1 MFYLSPQ
8 PYQLMK
14 SPSNNPSDILSAWIA
29 LEVLSPQTFLKP
41 EDLAGA
47 NNSIVH
53 LKGPALP
60 WENGGEPPKEKF
72 KRYYQVVIGTI
83 HFSEAIAAL
92 LDKYVDQRVE
102 RPQAKG
108 EVILALVTVNDKG
121 IPVEYPAINISSF
134 AWALPKAIKG
144 DLRGLSKWSSV
155 EETLSAALDKR
166 IRRTDKDGRELPL
179 DRQTIMNVR
188 QYLINE
194 LGLEK
199 QFITDSIFAVRS
211 YVWFTSPDPP
221 EPILLN
227 SFFLRD
233 LATASEL
240 FEKGRAT
247 GNLQRYIGMLSP
259 QTRHDLLNDN
269 KTLEQVLAPSLM
281 NPARWPGPGRHP
293 LVVLQQAAVNIALDS
308 LKDDGILAVNGPPGT
323 GKTTLLRDMI
333 AGLINKRAEAMSA
346 FDDPADAF
354 RDTGEKVSA
363 GAGRFNLYELASSL
377 KGYEML
383 IASSNNKAVENVSA
397 ELPGLKAIADDIDG
411 FRYFTSLSDSL
422 LERETWGLIAAVLG
436 NSANR
441 TKFKQRFWWDKEI
454 GLSTY
459 LSTAAGT
466 PQFVDVKDP
475 VTGKITTRTPRI
487 VEEDDAPEGRRQA
500 LDRWQQARERFRD
513 AMDKCKLELQ
523 ELEKVRQSLV
533 RIAAMDKEDADN
545 RRSVRSA
552 EERSALAEAD
562 IAEAMNIH
570 DAKEQEMLYAE
581 EEVKTHLQSR
591 PGFWSRLF
599 RSPVAKTW
607 IAEHE
612 ERKKLAKQRKD
623 ELKESSTLLQYYKD
637 IQVKAAA
644 DLQKGQVA
652 LQKITK
658 KLSSLKE
665 ELKVPLAT
673 IGPHLIDHQ
682 FFQQR
687 HEKRHIVS
695 PWCNEEMQRLRDE
708 VFIESIRLHKAFIDA
723 AAKPIRHNLG
733 VLMMRFSGQTMP
745 DEEKQDLMADLWS
758 TLFLVVP
765 AVSTTFASVER
776 MLGKLA
782 PESLG
787 WLLIDEAGQALPQA
801 AVGAIMRT
809 KRAVVVGDPL
819 QIEPV
824 VTLPGTLT
832 QNICHEFD
840 IDPLRLNAPEAS
852 VQTLADATT
861 AYYAEFET
869 KSGSRS
875 VGVPLLVHRR
885 CADPM
890 FSISNAIAYERLMVQ
905 AKRPGDSKIRDL
917 LGDSKWINVK
927 GEAEDKWCAEE
938 GAVVLKILQ
947 QLRKAGVAPDL
958 YIVTPFVVVA
968 RNLRIMIRS
977 SGILNDWVENA
988 EDWPKERIG
997 TVHTVQGREAEAVI
1011 FVLGA
1016 PMAQQNG
1023 ARGWAGGRPNL
1034 LNVAVTRAKE
1044 VLYVVG
1050 NRDLWKGA
1058 GLFGELAERLT

>member
-1 MFYLSPQ
+1 
-8 PYQLMK
+8 MK
-14 SPSNNPSDILSAWIA
+14 SPANIPSDILSAWTA
-29 LEVLSPQTFLKP
+29 LEVLSPQTFRKP

-47 NNSIVH
+47 NGSIAK

-60 WENGGEPPKEKF
+60 WENGGEPHKEKY
-72 KRYYQVVIGTI
+72 KRYYQVILGTI
-83 HFSEAIAAL
+83 NFPEAITTL
-92 LDKYVDQRVE
+92 LNKYVDQRVE
-102 RPQAKG
+102 KPQTKG
-108 EVILALVTVNDKG
+108 EAILALITVNDKG
-121 IPVEYPAINISSF
+121 VPVDHPAINISSF
-134 AWALPKAIKG
+134 AWALPKAITG

-155 EETLSAALDKR
+155 EETLSIAVDKKM
-166 IRRTDKDGRELPL
+166 RRTDEVDRELPL
-179 DRQTIMNVR
+179 DLATIMNAR

-199 QFITDSIFAVRS
+199 QFVTDSIFAIRS
-211 YVWFTSPDPP
+211 YVWFSSPDPP

-233 LATASEL
+233 LATAGEL
-240 FEKGRAT
+240 FEKGKAT
-247 GNLQRYIGMLSP
+247 ANLQRFVGMISP
-259 QTRHDLLNDN
+259 RNRHNLLNDN
-269 KTLEQVLAPSLM
+269 KTLEQVLAPSMM

-308 LKDDGILAVNGPPGT
+308 LKDDSILAVNGPPGT
-323 GKTTLLRDMI
+323 GKTTLLRDLI
-333 AGLINKRAEAMSA
+333 AGLISKRATAMSA

-354 RDTGEKVSA
+354 SDTGEKVSA
-363 GAGRFNLYELASSL
+363 GAGRFNLYELARSL

-397 ELPGLKAIADDIDG
+397 ELPGLNAIADDIDG

-422 LERETWGLIAAVLG
+422 LDRETWGLIAAVLG

-459 LSTAAGT
+459 LSAAAGT
-466 PQFVDVKDP
+466 PQSVDVKDP
-475 VTGKITTRTPRI
+475 NTGKITGTRNPKI
-487 VEEDDAPEGRRQA
+487 VDEDDAPDGRAQA
-500 LDRWQQARERFRD
+500 LDRWLQARERFQI
-513 AMDKCKLELQ
+513 AMDKCEQRLQ
-523 ELEKVRQSLV
+523 QLEKVRKSLV
-533 RIAAMDKEDADN
+533 QIAALEKEGTDI
-545 RRSVRSA
+545 RRLVKSA
-552 EERSALAEAD
+552 EERSASADADVTEAR
-562 IAEAMNIH
+562 IIH
-570 DAKEQEMLYAE
+570 DAKQEEMQHAE
-581 EEVKTHLQSR
+581 EEMKSHLHCK

-599 RSPVAKTW
+599 RRPVAKIW
-607 IAEHE
+607 IVEHE
-612 ERKKLAKQRKD
+612 EKKQLVRQLKD
-623 ELKESSTLLQYYKD
+623 EFKECSRLLHHYTD
-637 IQVKAAA
+637 ILTNVDT
-644 DLQKGQVA
+644 DLQKEQAA
-652 LQKITK
+652 LQKIAG

-665 ELKVPLAT
+665 KLKDPLAA
-673 IGPHLIDHQ
+673 ISPHLIDHQ
-682 FFQQR
+682 FFLRR
-687 HEKRHIVS
+687 HEARHIVS
-695 PWCNEEMQRLRDE
+695 PWCNEETQRLRDE
-708 VFIESIRLHKAFIDA
+708 VFIESMRLHKAFIDA

-733 VLMMRFSGQTMP
+733 VLMMRFSGQSMP

-832 QNICHEFD
+832 QNICHEFN
-840 IDPLRLNAPEAS
+840 IDPLRFNAPEAS
-852 VQTLADATT
+852 VQTLADAAT

-869 KSGSRS
+869 KYGSRS

-905 AKRPGDSKIRDL
+905 AKRPGNSKIRDL
-917 LGDSKWINVK
+917 LGESKWINVK
-927 GEAEDKWCAEE
+927 GDAEDKWSAEE
-938 GAVVLKILQ
+938 GAVVMKMLQ
-947 QLRKAGVAPDL
+947 QLRKAGVVPDL
-958 YIVTPFVVVA
+958 YIVTPFVIVA
-968 RNLRIMIRS
+968 NNLRMLIRD
-977 SGILNDWVENA
+977 SGILQDWVDIA
-988 EDWPKERIG
+988 ESWPYERIG

-1044 VLYVVG
+1044 VVYVVG

-1058 GLFGELAERLT
+1058 GLFGELADRLP